1 MKLPIKKLGLGGG
14 GAKGILHIGV
24 IQELSK
30 YQELYFP
37 DGVYG
42 TSIGAIIAVYV
53 AFQIPFDE
61 DFFKDKSDFFALSG
75 MVPEVTFDIIKSAFP
90 QKGMFTMDIFREK
103 MIALFK
109 LSGLDIETLTLAD
122 AKMPL
127 FIVASNI
134 SKGVPTIFSEN
145 VSIID
150 ALRCSCALPFV
161 FRPQE
166 LYGQLY
172 IDGDAFVPYIGLIE
186 KDAFVVSLK
195 THSYAK
201 ITPDNI
207 TDIPLSTYIREIYN
221 TGVKTGFDFQRNDTT
236 IDLLYPGLVAESD
249 LNDFDIQD
257 ILQTAAKSLRDFL
270 LSKGIDQKGSESG

>member
-1 MKLPIKKLGLGGG
+1 
-14 GAKGILHIGV
+14 
-24 IQELSK
+24 
-30 YQELYFP
+30 
-37 DGVYG
+37 
-42 TSIGAIIAVYV
+42 
-53 AFQIPFDE
+53 
-61 DFFKDKSDFFALSG
+61 
-75 MVPEVTFDIIKSAFP
+75 
-90 QKGMFTMDIFREK
+90 
-103 MIALFK
+103 
-109 LSGLDIETLTLAD
+109 
-122 AKMPL
+122 MPL

-134 SKGVPTIFSEN
+134 SKGVPTIFSGN
-145 VSIID
+145 VPIID